1 VVDLSGADAGLA
13 HDLNSR
19 LRALRSWAP
28 VVGGRAPYWYGQM
41 LTGLVLTLGDGA
53 VRLLTGAYVT
63 DETKFAARLIV
74 FTDDLLVRVAVAGR
88 SRQDVASVEISAIRR
103 SSLQRFGVYGTTSV
117 FEDSAYTY
125 WPGSV
130 SVKLRYEGEAKDV
143 DLPLDMPAGEASKE
157 ELRALVATLPADL
170 LRS

>member
-1 VVDLSGADAGLA
+1 MDLSGADAGLA

>member
-1 VVDLSGADAGLA
+1 VVDLSGADAALT

-19 LRALRSWAP
+19 IRGLRSWAA
-28 VVGGRAPYWYGQM
+28 VVGGRAPYWYGQL
-41 LTGLVLTLGDGA
+41 LTGLVLTLGDGT

-63 DETKFAARLIV
+63 DETKFAARLII
-74 FTDDLLVRVAVAGR
+74 FTDDLLVRANIAGR

-103 SSLQRFGVYGTTSV
+103 SALQRFGVYGTTSV

-130 SVKLRYEGEAKDV
+130 SVKLRYEGESKDV

-170 LRS
+170 LGS

>member
-1 VVDLSGADAGLA
+1 MVDLSGADAALA
-13 HDLNSR
+13 NDLNSR

-41 LTGLVLTLGDGA
+41 LTGLVLTLGDGT

-63 DETKFAARLIV
+63 DEIKFAARLLV
-74 FTDDLLVRVAVAGR
+74 FTDDLLVRVTVAGR
-88 SRQDVASVEISAIRR
+88 SKQDVASVEISAIRR
-103 SSLQRFGVYGTTSV
+103 AALQKFGVYGTTSV
-117 FEDSAYTY
+117 FEEGSYTY

-130 SVKLRYEGEAKDV
+130 SVKLRYEGESKDV